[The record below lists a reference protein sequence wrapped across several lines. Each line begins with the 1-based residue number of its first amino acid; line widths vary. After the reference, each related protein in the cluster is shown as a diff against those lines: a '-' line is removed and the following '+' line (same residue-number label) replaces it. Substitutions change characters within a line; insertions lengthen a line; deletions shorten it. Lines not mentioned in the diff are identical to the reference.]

1 MKKKRNKKRVI
12 QPVKRKPKIWAILV
26 GIIVIIVS
34 CVVGNSINDHRLV
47 RMNGILINAPITEI
61 SYGIKGGRSGTVKV
75 EGKLLSIYKLSDNYA
90 IGDSIS
96 VRYDKE
102 KSLVV
107 QEKYN
112 NNYFTV
118 YFLLDSLLLILGIL
132 MLYGGI
138 AGKDFSQ

>member
-1 MKKKRNKKRVI
+1 MTKKRNKKRVNL
-12 QPVKRKPKIWAILV
+12 PVKKKPKVWAILV

-34 CVVGNSINDHRLV
+34 CVIGNSINDHRLV

-61 SYGIKGGRSGTVKV
+61 SYGIKGGRSGSVKV
-75 EGKLLSIYKLSDNYA
+75 GGKLFPIYKLANNYA
-90 IGDSIS
+90 VGDTLS

-107 QEKYN
+107 QEKFKD
-112 NNYFTV
+112 NYFIL
-118 YFLLDSLLLILGIL
+118 YFFTDSILLILGIL

-138 AGKDFSQ
+138 TGKDFSQ

>member
-1 MKKKRNKKRVI
+1 MTNRKNKKRVI
-12 QPVKRKPKIWAILV
+12 PPVKNKPKIWAILV
-26 GIIVIIVS
+26 GIICISVS
-34 CVVGNSINDHRLV
+34 CVIGNLINDHRLV
-47 RMNGILINAPITEI
+47 RMNGLLINAPITEI
-61 SYGIKGGRSGTVKV
+61 SYGNKGGRSGSVKV
-75 EGKLLSIYKLSDNYA
+75 DGKILSIYALDNNLG
-90 IGDSIS
+90 IGDTIS

-118 YFLLDSLLLILGIL
+118 YFLLDSILLILGIL

>member
-1 MKKKRNKKRVI
+1 MTKKRNKKRVI
-12 QPVKRKPKIWAILV
+12 LPVKKKPKVWAILV

-34 CVVGNSINDHRLV
+34 CVIGNSINDHRLV

-61 SYGIKGGRSGTVKV
+61 SYGIKGGRSGSVKIG
-75 EGKLLSIYKLSDNYA
+75 GKLFPIYKLGNNYA
-90 IGDSIS
+90 VGDTLS

-107 QEKYN
+107 QEKFKD
-112 NNYFTV
+112 NYFML
-118 YFLLDSLLLILGIL
+118 YFVTDSILLILGIL